1 MKMIKR
7 DQENRQEIN
16 TETYLK
22 KKKKKKREYGKNRYR
37 YMSEEKKQTLKQYQK
52 NYQKNYE
59 TKKSQYNK

>member
-22 KKKKKKREYGKNRYR
+22 KKKLKKKNMGKIDIA
-37 YMSEEKKQTLKQYQK
+37 MCLKKR
-52 NYQKNYE
+52 
-59 TKKSQYNK
+59 KKD